1 MTERVVMIGAG
12 QAAIQCIETLRKKG
26 FGGRIDLVGEEIH
39 LPYQRPPLSKKYLA
53 GELAADRLTL
63 RHPNYFDEQRITRH
77 LGCRA
82 VSIDRSA
89 SKVTLDDGQTL
100 EYDALVLAT
109 GSLPRKLGL
118 PGSDLAGV
126 HSLKDIADADRVR
139 SEIHPGRRAVIIGGG
154 YIGLETAATLRHLG
168 MEVTVLEMA
177 DRVMNRVVAEPV
189 SRYFEAE
196 HAGHGTQLLLRCSV
210 TALHGDASGRVC
222 AVETAAGR
230 IEAPLVIVGIG
241 VIANDTLARSAGLA
255 CENGIIVDEYCR
267 TSDPAIYAIGDC
279 SNHPSLRYGRRV
291 RLESVDNA
299 FEQGTT
305 AALNILGQAQ
315 PHDRVPW
322 FWSDQYHHK
331 LLIIGLSQGHDRV
344 VLRGNPKDHAF
355 SCCYLKN
362 DGELLAIDT
371 VNQAK
376 DQMAA
381 RKLIAARA
389 KLDADR
395 AADISIPLKDCV
407 L

>member
-267 TSDPAIYAIGDC
+267 TSDPVIYAIGDC

-305 AALNILGQAQ
+305 AALNILGQTQ

>member
-1 MTERVVMIGAG
+1 MIGAG
-12 QAAIQCIETLRKKG
+12 QAAIQCIETLRKNG

-267 TSDPAIYAIGDC
+267 TSDPVIYAIGDC

-305 AALNILGQAQ
+305 AALNILGQTQ

>member
-1 MTERVVMIGAG
+1 MIGAG

-126 HSLKDIADADRVR
+126 HSLKDIADADRLR

>member
-1 MTERVVMIGAG
+1 MIGAG

-118 PGSDLAGV
+118 PGSDIAGV

>member
-1 MTERVVMIGAG
+1 MIGAG

-267 TSDPAIYAIGDC
+267 TSDPVIYAIGDC

>member
-267 TSDPAIYAIGDC
+267 TSDPVIYAIGDC

>member
-1 MTERVVMIGAG
+1 MIGAG

-139 SEIHPGRRAVIIGGG
+139 SEIHPARRAVIIGGG

-267 TSDPAIYAIGDC
+267 TSDPVIYAIGDC

>member
-1 MTERVVMIGAG
+1 MIGAG

-109 GSLPRKLGL
+109 GSLPRKLDL

>member
-1 MTERVVMIGAG
+1 MIGAG

-89 SKVTLDDGQTL
+89 SKVTLDDGKTL

-267 TSDPAIYAIGDC
+267 TSDPVIYAIGDC

-305 AALNILGQAQ
+305 AALNILGQTQ

>member
-1 MTERVVMIGAG
+1 MIGAG

-305 AALNILGQAQ
+305 AALNILGQTQ

>member
-1 MTERVVMIGAG
+1 MIGAG

-267 TSDPAIYAIGDC
+267 TSDPVIYAIGDC

-305 AALNILGQAQ
+305 AALNILGQTQ

>member
-1 MTERVVMIGAG
+1 MIGAG

-89 SKVTLDDGQTL
+89 SKVTLDDGKTL

-109 GSLPRKLGL
+109 GSLPRKLDL

-267 TSDPAIYAIGDC
+267 TSDPVIYAIGDC

-305 AALNILGQAQ
+305 AALNILGQTQ